1 METVWA
7 AVLPAHCW
15 VLTVIWFHSHQRSFN
30 VNIKSW
36 LSPVMT
42 LGKAQWPMP
51 FSKELPAPKGNRH
64 TSVRSQKTG
73 EEPWKDSGITT
84 HRQGSQTE
92 ANGTLEKMTLSTS
105 SLGEWKRSES
115 LPDSRCST
123 PCLGAHSLSSPTSR
137 KFSHSE
143 NENYSTI
150 NSFKNLVAFSLQP
163 FKHIVPILRSCKD
176 TN

>member
-1 METVWA
+1 MTLWLVYTGDIMETVWA

-92 ANGTLEKMTLSTS
+92 ATVP
-105 SLGEWKRSES
+105 WRRW
-115 LPDSRCST
+115 RC
-123 PCLGAHSLSSPTSR
+123 PHLRWANERGQ
-137 KFSHSE
+137 SHSQILAAVPLVWGH
-143 NENYSTI
+143 TLCPAQHPG
-150 NSFKNLVAFSLQP
+150 SF
-163 FKHIVPILRSCKD
+163 HILKMKIIQQ
-176 TN
+176 